1 MTIEELSL
9 VAQTLAAVAVVGT
22 FVWLGLQIR
31 LDAAASRASAV
42 ATLLSQYDSP
52 NAAVASNKQVASV
65 FRRGFFGREPLDE
78 DEQIQFQLMCTQY
91 LTVLHA
97 AFKFREDGILRPE
110 VYAVFRRDMVDFT
123 SYPGLAPYRE
133 YFLSYYAPDPR
144 WRAELEATWDETLP
158 ASAAP
163 FKRDEDQP

>member
-1 MTIEELSL
+1 MTIEELNL
-9 VAQTLAAVAVVGT
+9 IAQIVAAVAVVGT

-52 NAAVASNKQVASV
+52 NAAVAANKQVASV
-65 FRRGFFGREPLDE
+65 FRRGFFADDALDE

-91 LTVLHA
+91 FTVQHA
-97 AFKFREDGILRPE
+97 AYKFRQDGILKPE

-123 SYPGLAPYRE
+123 SYPGLAPYRD

-144 WRAELEATWDETLP
+144 WHAELEAIWDETLP

-163 FKRDEDQP
+163 FKLGENRP